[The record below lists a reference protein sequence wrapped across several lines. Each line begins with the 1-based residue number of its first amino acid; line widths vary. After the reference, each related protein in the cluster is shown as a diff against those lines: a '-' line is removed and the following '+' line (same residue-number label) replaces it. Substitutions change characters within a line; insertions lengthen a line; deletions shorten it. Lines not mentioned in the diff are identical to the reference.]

1 MNINVQ
7 RYKATTLKVLHLTGC
22 GWVRWDIVEHL
33 WVGNFLA
40 ADRQEMVGKKKR
52 TFVDGK
58 KVKNIFLRE
67 KSKEHFFMWKQVKNI
82 GVKKKRRTSVDVEI
96 KSKEHLLMWKS
107 KEIDA
112 DADHLMLMLM
122 GLQMV
127 LIRTI
132 VMDSWKG
139 VAHQRLLFSPF
150 ANPTFST
157 PDASAYLPRYIWH
170 IFLLIWP
177 DI

>member
-1 MNINVQ
+1 M
-7 RYKATTLKVLHLTGC
+7 
-22 GWVRWDIVEHL
+22 
-33 WVGNFLA
+33 
-40 ADRQEMVGKKKR
+40 
-52 TFVDGK
+52 K
-58 KVKNIFLRE
+58 KVKNI
-67 KSKEHFFMWKQVKNI
+67 
-82 GVKKKRRTSVDVEI
+82 GVQKKRRTSVDVVEI

-112 DADHLMLMLM
+112 DADHLMLMLT

-132 VMDSWKG
+132 VMGTSWKR

-157 PDASAYLPRYIWH
+157 PDASAYLPRYI
-170 IFLLIWP
+170 
-177 DI
+177 